1 MAAQLKKHSADQI
14 RGITAYQQMKDCP
27 KCGDRSFRII
37 ETRKIQD
44 AQRRRYKCDVCGH
57 RDTRYE
63 INQKSYEELA
73 QLRRN
78 FKALSKILIAH
89 VNNEISDEVADVESD
104 YRCASCR
111 FYNEAVSECSLDIP
125 EYGTDYAN
133 DCSSYIKDK

>member
-1 MAAQLKKHSADQI
+1 MAAQLKKHSADQL

-27 KCGDRSFRII
+27 KCGDRSFRVI

-44 AQRRRYKCDVCGH
+44 AQRRRYKCDICGH

-78 FKALSKILIAH
+78 FKALSKILIAQSD
-89 VNNEISDEVADVESD
+89 NELPDEVIDAKSE
-104 YRCASCR
+104 YQCASCR
-111 FYNEAVSECSLDIP
+111 FYKETTSECSLDIP
-125 EYGTDYAN
+125 ECGTEYAN